1 MIEFLEEIDRS
12 IVLAVN
18 SWNTPILDEIM
29 WWISARITWVPL
41 YIFLLYL
48 AFRFFDKIT
57 FIKFIFF
64 VVAAV
69 VISDLVSVH
78 LFKNLF
84 LRYRPSHHVHLMK
97 QLHFYQI
104 KPGEYYRGGTYGFVS
119 SHAANFFT
127 VMTAVLLAFKGHY
140 SFLKWLLPLI
150 GILICFSRIYLG
162 VHYMSDIIAGAAV
175 GAAIAWVLYRF
186 WFRTVFK
193 SEELC

>member
-127 VMTAVLLAFKGHY
+127 VMTAVLFGSERPSNQKNYAETRL
-140 SFLKWLLPLI
+140 
-150 GILICFSRIYLG
+150 
-162 VHYMSDIIAGAAV
+162 D
-175 GAAIAWVLYRF
+175 
-186 WFRTVFK
+186 FRRGRTWK
-193 SEELC
+193 PRQIWDRDTDD